1 MKGKNRRLPRL
12 PYLAFAHHYED
23 RRNRTLTLRILGWE
37 QPLCTQCTSQWVSF
51 GLFAWI
57 LPFYSIE
64 LATFIWAAVLFLLP
78 LPALVDWVTQSWEL
92 RESTTSIRVLT
103 GSALGLGYAL
113 GFEAI
118 VELDLTRALL
128 GVGVY
133 CAYML
138 ALLVFLKIRPIS
150 SGVFG

>member
-1 MKGKNRRLPRL
+1 MKVKKRRLPRL
-12 PYLAFAHHYED
+12 PYSAFAHHYED
-23 RRNRTLTLRILGWE
+23 RRNRTLTVENLGMGA
-37 QPLCTQCTSQWVSF
+37 TSVHPMHFQWVSF

-103 GSALGLGYAL
+103 GSAGGLGHAL
-113 GFEAI
+113 EFEAI

>member
-1 MKGKNRRLPRL
+1 MKVKKRRLPRL

-37 QPLCTQCTSQWVSF
+37 QPLCTRCTSQWVSF

-103 GSALGLGYAL
+103 GSALGLGYAFE
-113 GFEAI
+113 FEAI